1 MPAAADPLSQQALD
15 VQAQDLALEDS
26 LYALDKALNS
36 STIEPDAYL
45 KQARV
50 GAVGSWGVGLW
61 KGMRPRRP

>member
-1 MPAAADPLSQQALD
+1 M
-15 VQAQDLALEDS
+15 QAQDLALEDS